1 MKWLYLVRHGKASWE
16 EAGLSDSD
24 RPLLPV
30 GIERTRKATAF
41 LLQKGVKPDLIL
53 SSPATRAMDTAVI
66 LAEGLNYPVEQIHV
80 ERRIYTGFHN
90 HILDLISEKPDET
103 HAILISGHNPVISRL
118 ANHFLK
124 PGIENMPTSCIV
136 CLSFPVNRWKEI
148 RTAHATREFIV
159 YPKQLP

>member
-16 EAGLSDSD
+16 EAGLSDAD

-30 GIERTRKATAF
+30 GIERTQKVTAF
-41 LLQKGVKPDLIL
+41 LLQKGIKPDLIL
-53 SSPATRAMDTAVI
+53 SSPATRALDTALI
-66 LAEGLNYPVEQIHV
+66 IAKGLNYPEGQIRI
-80 ERRIYTGFHN
+80 ERKIYTGFHN
-90 HILDLISEKPDET
+90 HILDLISEKTDEI
-103 HAILISGHNPVISRL
+103 HSILITGHNPVISRL

-124 PGIENMPTSCIV
+124 PGIENMPTSSVV
-136 CLSFPVNRWKEI
+136 CLSFPVDRWKEI